1 MVTSDNHFRHF
12 VGLEV
17 TWKRG
22 AGYFDYIFFGLLPS
36 HVPRT
41 CLRKIT
47 PVLQVTLIIIK
58 KIGVTR
64 ISNYYKYTCGD
75 LFIKFT
81 ATNRKM
87 AWLSFAK
94 FCYDTYQS
102 LSLVKIISFNIS
114 FLVANSIFLLKTRG
128 ICNKNSTNLIKFY
141 RQRLRNRFLQD
152 VNFAGSSKTKPPL
165 VRSLHY
171 RCEKPR
177 NFS

>member
-1 MVTSDNHFRHF
+1 MEVRFVNEEFIKLINFLIVSKESLMVTSDNHFRHF

-22 AGYFDYIFFGLLPS
+22 AGYIDYIFFGLLPS
-36 HVPRT
+36 YVTRT

-64 ISNYYKYTCGD
+64 ISNYNKYTCGD

-87 AWLSFAK
+87 AWLSFA
-94 FCYDTYQS
+94 
-102 LSLVKIISFNIS
+102 
-114 FLVANSIFLLKTRG
+114 
-128 ICNKNSTNLIKFY
+128 
-141 RQRLRNRFLQD
+141 
-152 VNFAGSSKTKPPL
+152 NFVTIHINPL
-165 VRSLHY
+165 AW
-171 RCEKPR
+171 
-177 NFS
+177 

>member
-1 MVTSDNHFRHF
+1 MEVRFVNEEFIKLINFLIVSKESLMVTSDNHFRHF

-36 HVPRT
+36 QVTHT

-58 KIGVTR
+58 KIGITR

-75 LFIKFT
+75 LFMKFT

-87 AWLSFAK
+87 AWSSFA
-94 FCYDTYQS
+94 
-102 LSLVKIISFNIS
+102 
-114 FLVANSIFLLKTRG
+114 
-128 ICNKNSTNLIKFY
+128 
-141 RQRLRNRFLQD
+141 
-152 VNFAGSSKTKPPL
+152 NFVTIHINPL
-165 VRSLHY
+165 AW
-171 RCEKPR
+171 
-177 NFS
+177 

>member
-1 MVTSDNHFRHF
+1 MEVRFVNEEFIKLINFLIVSKESLMVTSDNHFRHF

-36 HVPRT
+36 HVTRT
-41 CLRKIT
+41 CLKKIT

-87 AWLSFAK
+87 AWLSFA
-94 FCYDTYQS
+94 
-102 LSLVKIISFNIS
+102 
-114 FLVANSIFLLKTRG
+114 
-128 ICNKNSTNLIKFY
+128 
-141 RQRLRNRFLQD
+141 
-152 VNFAGSSKTKPPL
+152 NFVTIHINPL
-165 VRSLHY
+165 AW
-171 RCEKPR
+171 
-177 NFS
+177 

>member
-1 MVTSDNHFRHF
+1 MEVRFVNEEFIKLINFLIVSKESLMVTSDNHFRHF

-41 CLRKIT
+41 CLRKIR

-87 AWLSFAK
+87 AWLSFA
-94 FCYDTYQS
+94 
-102 LSLVKIISFNIS
+102 
-114 FLVANSIFLLKTRG
+114 
-128 ICNKNSTNLIKFY
+128 
-141 RQRLRNRFLQD
+141 
-152 VNFAGSSKTKPPL
+152 NFVTIHINPL
-165 VRSLHY
+165 AW
-171 RCEKPR
+171 
-177 NFS
+177 

>member
-1 MVTSDNHFRHF
+1 MEVRFVNEEFIKLINFLIVSKESLMVTSDNHFRHF

-36 HVPRT
+36 HVTRT

-64 ISNYYKYTCGD
+64 ISNYYKYPCGD

-87 AWLSFAK
+87 AWLSFA
-94 FCYDTYQS
+94 
-102 LSLVKIISFNIS
+102 
-114 FLVANSIFLLKTRG
+114 
-128 ICNKNSTNLIKFY
+128 
-141 RQRLRNRFLQD
+141 
-152 VNFAGSSKTKPPL
+152 NFVTIHINPL
-165 VRSLHY
+165 AW
-171 RCEKPR
+171 
-177 NFS
+177 

>member
-1 MVTSDNHFRHF
+1 MEVRLINEEFIKLINFLIVSKESLTVTSDNHFRHF

-36 HVPRT
+36 HVTRI

-87 AWLSFAK
+87 AWLSFA
-94 FCYDTYQS
+94 
-102 LSLVKIISFNIS
+102 
-114 FLVANSIFLLKTRG
+114 
-128 ICNKNSTNLIKFY
+128 
-141 RQRLRNRFLQD
+141 
-152 VNFAGSSKTKPPL
+152 NFVTIHINPL
-165 VRSLHY
+165 AW
-171 RCEKPR
+171 
-177 NFS
+177 

>member
-1 MVTSDNHFRHF
+1 MEVRFVNEEFIKLINFLIVSKESLMVTSDNHFRHF

-17 TWKRG
+17 TRKRG

-87 AWLSFAK
+87 AWLSFA
-94 FCYDTYQS
+94 
-102 LSLVKIISFNIS
+102 
-114 FLVANSIFLLKTRG
+114 
-128 ICNKNSTNLIKFY
+128 
-141 RQRLRNRFLQD
+141 
-152 VNFAGSSKTKPPL
+152 NFVTIHINPL
-165 VRSLHY
+165 AW
-171 RCEKPR
+171 
-177 NFS
+177 

>member
-1 MVTSDNHFRHF
+1 MEVRFVNEEFIKLINFLIVSKESLMVTSDNHFRHF

-36 HVPRT
+36 HVTRT

-47 PVLQVTLIIIK
+47 PVLQVTLIITK

-87 AWLSFAK
+87 AWLSFA
-94 FCYDTYQS
+94 
-102 LSLVKIISFNIS
+102 
-114 FLVANSIFLLKTRG
+114 
-128 ICNKNSTNLIKFY
+128 
-141 RQRLRNRFLQD
+141 
-152 VNFAGSSKTKPPL
+152 NFVTIHINPL
-165 VRSLHY
+165 AW
-171 RCEKPR
+171 
-177 NFS
+177 

>member
-1 MVTSDNHFRHF
+1 MEVRFVNEEFIKLINFLIVSKESLMVTSDNHFRHF
-12 VGLEV
+12 VGVEV

-36 HVPRT
+36 HVTRT

-87 AWLSFAK
+87 AWLSFA
-94 FCYDTYQS
+94 
-102 LSLVKIISFNIS
+102 
-114 FLVANSIFLLKTRG
+114 
-128 ICNKNSTNLIKFY
+128 
-141 RQRLRNRFLQD
+141 
-152 VNFAGSSKTKPPL
+152 NFVTIHINPL
-165 VRSLHY
+165 AW
-171 RCEKPR
+171 
-177 NFS
+177 

>member
-1 MVTSDNHFRHF
+1 MEVRFVNEEFIKLINFLIVSKESLMVTSDNHFRHF

-36 HVPRT
+36 HVTRT

-47 PVLQVTLIIIK
+47 PVLQVTLIII
-58 KIGVTR
+58 IQISVTR

-87 AWLSFAK
+87 AWLSFA
-94 FCYDTYQS
+94 
-102 LSLVKIISFNIS
+102 
-114 FLVANSIFLLKTRG
+114 
-128 ICNKNSTNLIKFY
+128 
-141 RQRLRNRFLQD
+141 
-152 VNFAGSSKTKPPL
+152 NFVTIHINPL
-165 VRSLHY
+165 AW
-171 RCEKPR
+171 
-177 NFS
+177 

>member
-1 MVTSDNHFRHF
+1 MEVRFVNEEFIKLINFLIVSKESLMVTSDNHFRHF

-36 HVPRT
+36 HVTRT

-81 ATNRKM
+81 ATNRKNGVVE
-87 AWLSFAK
+87 F
-94 FCYDTYQS
+94 
-102 LSLVKIISFNIS
+102 
-114 FLVANSIFLLKTRG
+114 R
-128 ICNKNSTNLIKFY
+128 
-141 RQRLRNRFLQD
+141 
-152 VNFAGSSKTKPPL
+152 
-165 VRSLHY
+165 
-171 RCEKPR
+171 
-177 NFS
+177 

>member
-1 MVTSDNHFRHF
+1 MEVRFVNEEFIKLINFLIVSKESLMVTSDNHFRHF

-36 HVPRT
+36 HVTRT

-47 PVLQVTLIIIK
+47 PVLQVTLIIIR

-87 AWLSFAK
+87 AWLSFA
-94 FCYDTYQS
+94 
-102 LSLVKIISFNIS
+102 
-114 FLVANSIFLLKTRG
+114 
-128 ICNKNSTNLIKFY
+128 
-141 RQRLRNRFLQD
+141 
-152 VNFAGSSKTKPPL
+152 NFVTIHINPL
-165 VRSLHY
+165 AW
-171 RCEKPR
+171 
-177 NFS
+177 

>member
-1 MVTSDNHFRHF
+1 MEVRFDNEEFIKLINFLIVSKESLMVTSDNHFRHF

-36 HVPRT
+36 QVTHT

-87 AWLSFAK
+87 AWLSFA
-94 FCYDTYQS
+94 
-102 LSLVKIISFNIS
+102 
-114 FLVANSIFLLKTRG
+114 
-128 ICNKNSTNLIKFY
+128 
-141 RQRLRNRFLQD
+141 
-152 VNFAGSSKTKPPL
+152 NFVTIHINPL
-165 VRSLHY
+165 AW
-171 RCEKPR
+171 
-177 NFS
+177 

>member
-1 MVTSDNHFRHF
+1 MEVRLINEEFIKLINFLIVSKESLTVTSDNHFRHF

-87 AWLSFAK
+87 AWLSFA
-94 FCYDTYQS
+94 
-102 LSLVKIISFNIS
+102 
-114 FLVANSIFLLKTRG
+114 
-128 ICNKNSTNLIKFY
+128 
-141 RQRLRNRFLQD
+141 
-152 VNFAGSSKTKPPL
+152 NFVTIHINPL
-165 VRSLHY
+165 AW
-171 RCEKPR
+171 
-177 NFS
+177 

>member
-1 MVTSDNHFRHF
+1 MMEVRFVNEEFIKLINFLIVSKESLMMTSDNHFRHF

-36 HVPRT
+36 HVTRT

-87 AWLSFAK
+87 AWLSFA
-94 FCYDTYQS
+94 
-102 LSLVKIISFNIS
+102 
-114 FLVANSIFLLKTRG
+114 
-128 ICNKNSTNLIKFY
+128 
-141 RQRLRNRFLQD
+141 
-152 VNFAGSSKTKPPL
+152 NFVTIHINPL
-165 VRSLHY
+165 AW
-171 RCEKPR
+171 
-177 NFS
+177 

>member
-1 MVTSDNHFRHF
+1 MEVRFVNEEFIKLINFLIVSKESLMMTSDNHFRHF

-36 HVPRT
+36 HVTRT

-58 KIGVTR
+58 KIGITR

-87 AWLSFAK
+87 AWLSFA
-94 FCYDTYQS
+94 
-102 LSLVKIISFNIS
+102 
-114 FLVANSIFLLKTRG
+114 
-128 ICNKNSTNLIKFY
+128 
-141 RQRLRNRFLQD
+141 
-152 VNFAGSSKTKPPL
+152 NFVTIHINPL
-165 VRSLHY
+165 AW
-171 RCEKPR
+171 
-177 NFS
+177 

>member
-1 MVTSDNHFRHF
+1 MEVRFVNEEFIKLINFLIVSKESLMVTSDNHFRHF

-36 HVPRT
+36 QVTHT

-64 ISNYYKYTCGD
+64 ISNYYKYTSGD

-87 AWLSFAK
+87 AWL
-94 FCYDTYQS
+94 
-102 LSLVKIISFNIS
+102 
-114 FLVANSIFLLKTRG
+114 
-128 ICNKNSTNLIKFY
+128 
-141 RQRLRNRFLQD
+141 
-152 VNFAGSSKTKPPL
+152 NFANFVTIHINPL
-165 VRSLHY
+165 AW
-171 RCEKPR
+171 
-177 NFS
+177 